1 LDTAIVRQ
9 KFKALA
15 LAISATTGRLDP
27 PEVVAEGFLRIA
39 TLNMAN
45 AIKKISVQR
54 GHDVTGYTL
63 QCFGGAGGQHA
74 CGVADT
80 LGMRRVFLHRFAGV
94 LSAYGMGLADLRALR
109 EAQFD
114 APLLALD
121 EAAARIDGL
130 AKEAVA
136 ELAAQ
141 GIPAP
146 VVTLTAHL
154 RYDGSHQSLPVP
166 FGTEAAMREAFNQAH
181 QARFGFTSPERAV
194 LFEMLAA
201 EAAGGGTEA
210 PAMNPGLEAGKPVA
224 TLTLWAAGRWQKVP
238 LYQRGDCGTATRIDG
253 PAVIAE
259 ATGTVI
265 VEPGWTAQVDP
276 QANLI
281 LTRQTAVARPPAAGT
296 KVDPVLLEVFN
307 NLFMSV
313 ADQMGATL
321 ANTAWSVNIKERL
334 DFSCAIFDAAG
345 DLVANAPH
353 VPVHLGSMSHAV
365 KTVMAAVGATAREGD
380 AWMLNSPW
388 NGGTH
393 LPDVT
398 VITPVFVA
406 GKAAFW
412 LGSRGHHADIGGR
425 TPGSGPPDSTLIE
438 EEGVVIDLFPLVSE
452 GRLRE
457 AETRALLASGRWP
470 CRSPDQN
477 VADLK
482 AQIAAN
488 ETGRKELSRVV
499 ALHGAEVVAAY
510 MGHVQRNAE
519 ECVRTVIDRLQ
530 DGAFT
535 YPMDIGTTIRVRVSV
550 DRAARRATIDFTGT
564 SAQHSGNYNAPQAVT
579 RAVVLYV
586 FRTLVGKAIPLNEGC
601 LVPLA
606 IIVPEGTLLN
616 PRAPAAVIAGNTEVS
631 QSACN
636 ALYGALGVVAAAQGT
651 MNNFI
656 WGNDAFQNYETI
668 CGGTGAG
675 PGFDGCDAVQSHMTN
690 TRMTDPEVLEKRFPV
705 RLEELSIRHGSGG
718 AGRWRGG
725 DGAVRR
731 LRFLAP
737 VTVTTLCGS
746 RKVPPFGGNGGGPAA
761 TGENFVHWP
770 DGRTE
775 RLEGNDER
783 DLPAGAV
790 FEMRTPGGGGWGG

>member
-1 LDTAIVRQ
+1 
-9 KFKALA
+9 
-15 LAISATTGRLDP
+15 
-27 PEVVAEGFLRIA
+27 
-39 TLNMAN
+39 
-45 AIKKISVQR
+45 
-54 GHDVTGYTL
+54 
-63 QCFGGAGGQHA
+63 
-74 CGVADT
+74 
-80 LGMRRVFLHRFAGV
+80 
-94 LSAYGMGLADLRALR
+94 
-109 EAQFD
+109 
-114 APLLALD
+114 
-121 EAAARIDGL
+121 
-130 AKEAVA
+130 
-136 ELAAQ
+136 
-141 GIPAP
+141 
-146 VVTLTAHL
+146 
-154 RYDGSHQSLPVP
+154 
-166 FGTEAAMREAFNQAH
+166 MREAFATVH

-201 EAAGGGTEA
+201 EAAGGGSE
-210 PAMNPGLEAGKPVA
+210 PPSLDPGPGAALPTA
-224 TLTLWAAGRWQKVP
+224 TLTLWAGGGWQKVP
-238 LYQRGDCGTATRIDG
+238 LYQREDCGTDTRIDG
-253 PAVIAE
+253 PAVISE

-265 VEPGWTAQVDP
+265 VEPGWTARVDAH
-276 QANLI
+276 ANLI
-281 LTRQTAVARPPAAGT
+281 LTREVAIARPPAAGT
-296 KVDPVLLEVFN
+296 KADPVLLEVFN

-334 DFSCAIFDAAG
+334 DFSCAIFDASG

-365 KTVMAAVGATAREGD
+365 KTVMAAVGSTARDGD

-398 VITPVFVA
+398 VITPVFVD

-425 TPGSGPPDSTLIE
+425 TPGSGPPDSTRIE

-452 GRLRE
+452 GQLRE
-457 AETRALLASGRWP
+457 AETRALLASGTWP

-477 VADLK
+477 IADLK

-488 ETGRKELSRVV
+488 ETGRRELLRVV
-499 ALHGAEVVAAY
+499 ARHGAETVTAY
-510 MGHVQRNAE
+510 MGHVQKNAE
-519 ECVRTVIDRLQ
+519 ECVRAVVDRLQ
-530 DGAFT
+530 DGEFT
-535 YPMDIGTTIRVRVSV
+535 YPMDIGTIIHVKVTV
-550 DRAARRATIDFTGT
+550 DRQARRATIDFTGT
-564 SAQHSGNYNAPQAVT
+564 SPQHSGNYNAPQAVT

-586 FRTLVGKAIPLNEGC
+586 FRTLVGKPIPLNEGC
-601 LVPLA
+601 LTPLT
-606 IIVPEGTLLN
+606 IIVPDGSLLN

-656 WGNDAFQNYETI
+656 WGNETFQNYETI

-675 PGFDGCDAVQSHMTN
+675 PGFAGCDAVQSHMTN

-718 AGRWRGG
+718 DGRWPGG
-725 DGAVRR
+725 NGAIRR

-746 RKVPPFGGNGGGPAA
+746 RRVAPFGGGGGGPGAV
-761 TGENFVHWP
+761 GENLVHWP
-770 DGRTE
+770 DGRTAE
-775 RLEGNDER
+775 LAGNDEC
-783 DLPAGAV
+783 DLPPGAV
-790 FEMRTPGGGGWGG
+790 FEMRTPGGGGWGQAVIAR